1 MKGLN
6 MLVKDLA
13 GYFYIYDILFA
24 STQTKRL
31 ERWFD
36 VLTYLVN
43 QVILQ
48 KNLRK
53 TARMA

>member
-6 MLVKDLA
+6 TLVKDLA
-13 GYFYIYDILFA
+13 GSFYIDDRLFA

>member
-6 MLVKDLA
+6 TLVKDPA
-13 GYFYIYDILFA
+13 GYFYIDDRLFA

-31 ERWFD
+31 ESWFD
-36 VLTYLVN
+36 VLKYLFN

-48 KNLRK
+48 KNVRK